1 MSNKLIGIVSWFNEK
16 KGFGLIKSDDKEYFA
31 HHSEIK
37 VSNDI
42 FKALYQ
48 GENVSFIPSEKD
60 SKLTATEITGIEENK
75 LTCEINNKSFKKE
88 KEKDKENNKKSHGKH
103 SGKDNN
109 KNGKNHKKRPKNTE
123 SFKPDHTQPN
133 MRVKFGDSSQE
144 TFNDVFCVNDVILVN
159 NFLKQQDKEVF
170 NNLMNEIDI
179 CAKENNEL
187 WKSWHGDTH
196 LIADD
201 HVAWKENVPT
211 FQNVIN
217 DIEKYFN
224 FKTISTRF
232 NLYQNS
238 DDWKPFHH
246 DAAAIKPHIAEKQ
259 NTTIAISFGA
269 TRETAFQFNDNK
281 CVVSFPLKDNSV
293 YVFGK
298 DVNINWKHGIPQLPK
313 DKFSEEKRIS
323 IILWGW
329 MDQV

>member
-1 MSNKLIGIVSWFNEK
+1 MEETKLVGQVSWFDEK
-16 KGFGLIKSDDKEYFA
+16 KGFGVINYQNNDKELGVTQYFA
-31 HHSEIK
+31 HHSEI
-37 VSNDI
+37 SSTNNI
-42 FKALYQ
+42 FKALYKD
-48 GENVSFIPSEKD
+48 ETVEFIHFFDE
-60 SKLTATEITGIEENK
+60 SKKKLVAKKITGINGNK
-75 LTCEINNKSFKKE
+75 LTCEENNKSFKK
-88 KEKDKENNKKSHGKH
+88 
-103 SGKDNN
+103 DNN
-109 KNGKNHKKRPKNTE
+109 LKNHKKKKPKNTE
-123 SFKPDHTQPN
+123 SFEPDHSKSD
-133 MRVKFGDSSQE
+133 MCVKFGDSSKE
-144 TFNDVFCVNDVILVN
+144 TFDDVFCVNDVILVN
-159 NFLKQQDKEVF
+159 NFLKQENKEVF
-170 NNLMNEIDI
+170 NNLMSEIDN
-179 CAKENNEL
+179 CAKQNNEL

-201 HVAWKENVPT
+201 HIAWKENVPT

-313 DKFSEEKRIS
+313 EKYNEDKRIS

-329 MDQV
+329 MDQE

>member
-1 MSNKLIGIVSWFNEK
+1 MNEIKLIGQVSWFDEK
-16 KGFGLIKSDDKEYFA
+16 KGFGIINYQNNDTESGVTQYFA
-31 HHSEIK
+31 HHSEIY
-37 VSNDI
+37 VDNNI
-42 FKALYQ
+42 YKALYKD
-48 GENVSFIPSEKD
+48 EFVEFTHYCDEEKN
-60 SKLTATEITGIEENK
+60 KLIAKKITGMNNNK
-75 LTCEINNKSFKKE
+75 LTCETNNKSFKKE
-88 KEKDKENNKKSHGKH
+88 NTQQ
-103 SGKDNN
+103 N
-109 KNGKNHKKRPKNTE
+109 KNKYKKKPKNTE
-123 SFKPDHTQPN
+123 SFKPDHSKSN
-133 MRVKFGDSSQE
+133 MCVKFGDSSKN

-159 NFLKQQDKEVF
+159 NFIQQIPFGVF
-170 NNLMNEIDI
+170 DSLMKEIDE

-211 FQNVIN
+211 FQNIIN

-224 FKTISTRF
+224 FKTVSTRF

-269 TRETAFQFNDNK
+269 TREVSFQFNDNK
-281 CVVSFPLKDNSV
+281 CTVNFPLKDNSV

-329 MDQV
+329 MDQE

>member
-1 MSNKLIGIVSWFNEK
+1 MSNKLIGEVSWFNEK

-31 HHSEIK
+31 HHSEIR
-37 VSNDI
+37 VSNDL

-48 GENVSFIPSEKD
+48 TENVSFIPSEKD
-60 SKLTATEITGIEENK
+60 SKLYATEITGIDENK
-75 LTCEINNKSFKKE
+75 LTCEINNKSFKNE
-88 KEKDKENNKKSHGKH
+88 HNNFK
-103 SGKDNN
+103 NN
-109 KNGKNHKKRPKNTE
+109 NFKNNNNHNNHNNHKKRPKNTE
-123 SFKPDHTQPN
+123 NFKPNHSQPN
-133 MRVKFGDSSQE
+133 MRVKFGDSTKE
-144 TFNDVFCVNDVILVN
+144 KFNDVFYVNDVILVN
-159 NFLKQQDKEVF
+159 NFLKQQNKEVF
-170 NNLMNEIDI
+170 NNLMNEIDTY
-179 CAKENNEL
+179 AKGNNEL

-201 HVAWKENVPT
+201 HIAWKESVPT
-211 FQNVIN
+211 FQRVIN

-259 NTTIAISFGA
+259 NTTISISFGA

-281 CVVSFPLKDNSV
+281 CVVNFPLEDNSV

-329 MDQV
+329 MDQEE

>member
-1 MSNKLIGIVSWFNEK
+1 MNENKLIGQVSWFDEK
-16 KGFGLIKSDDKEYFA
+16 KGFGIINYQNNDTELGITQYFA
-31 HHSEIK
+31 HHSEIS
-37 VSNDI
+37 VDNNI
-42 FKALYQ
+42 YKALYKD
-48 GENVSFIPSEKD
+48 EFVEFTHHYDEEKN
-60 SKLTATEITGIEENK
+60 KLIAKKITGANDNK
-75 LTCEINNKSFKKE
+75 LTCETNNKSFKKE
-88 KEKDKENNKKSHGKH
+88 NTQQNKKK
-103 SGKDNN
+103 N
-109 KNGKNHKKRPKNTE
+109 KKKPKNTE

-133 MRVKFGDSSQE
+133 MRVKFGDSSKE
-144 TFNDVFCVNDVILVN
+144 TFDDVFYVNDVILVN

-170 NNLMNEIDI
+170 NNLMNEINE

-211 FQNVIN
+211 FQNIIN

>member
-1 MSNKLIGIVSWFNEK
+1 MNENKLIGQVSWFDEK
-16 KGFGLIKSDDKEYFA
+16 KGFGIINYQNNDTELGITQYFA
-31 HHSEIK
+31 HHSEIS
-37 VSNDI
+37 VDNNI
-42 FKALYQ
+42 YKALYKD
-48 GENVSFIPSEKD
+48 EFVEFTHHYDEEKN
-60 SKLTATEITGIEENK
+60 KLIAKKITGANDNK
-75 LTCEINNKSFKKE
+75 LTCETNNKSFKKE
-88 KEKDKENNKKSHGKH
+88 NTQQNKKK
-103 SGKDNN
+103 N
-109 KNGKNHKKRPKNTE
+109 KKKPKNTE

-133 MRVKFGDSSQE
+133 MRVKFGDSSKE
-144 TFNDVFCVNDVILVN
+144 TFDDVFCVNDVILVN

-170 NNLMNEIDI
+170 NNLMNEIDE

-211 FQNVIN
+211 FQNIIN